1 MAVEEEW
8 MNCRTNRPEGD
19 IRRRVGQR
27 GSALVLVLLILL
39 ALSAIGM
46 VALKNVTGSLNQSGQ
61 FRARS
66 NAQALADAATRFMG
80 TRFGN
85 NPKRILQAMEQAQD
99 LEREGSISRTSG
111 KYSGSSA
118 AIERRGK
125 FLNLEQKPGETTDF
139 DDVLTSST
147 AGDLQETGLLYDG
160 THPSFESKEGGAQFE
175 VIIRDTLSG
184 FPAPG
189 SGDEYCLTRVIIAAR
204 GEVGPRDS
212 DWTEPRQTGVGT
224 GIFEAM
230 VGPTDVGCESSG

>member
-1 MAVEEEW
+1 MSR
-8 MNCRTNRPEGD
+8 RTD
-19 IRRRVGQR
+19 TADQR

-46 VALKNVTGSLNQSGQ
+46 IALKDVTRSLDQSGQ

-99 LEREGSISRTSG
+99 LEREGSISRS
-111 KYSGSSA
+111 SGSYTGGSA
-118 AIERRGK
+118 TQIERRGK
-125 FLNLEQKPGETTDF
+125 ILQLEQKPGETTDF
-139 DDVLTSST
+139 DDVLSSST
-147 AGDLQETGLLYDG
+147 SGELEETGLFYDG
-160 THPSFESKEGGAQFE
+160 TNPSFESKEGGAQFE
-175 VIIRDTLSG
+175 VIVRDTLSG

-189 SGDEYCLTRVIIAAR
+189 SGDEYCLTRVVIAAR
-204 GEVGPRDS
+204 GSVGPQNNN
-212 DWTEPRQTGVGT
+212 WTQPRQTGVGT

-230 VGPTDVGCESSG
+230 VGPTDVGCEQTG